1 MSTVTENRWSSR
13 LSSLNRPIPPTDYPA
28 ILNQFTGG
36 SSGGHGIQHGACF
49 AVGHHL
55 YYTSLHGQPATNQA
69 ERLRYG
75 TLLAFLTKACLIWAV
90 LGALRQRIWTT
101 LQSKKFPLQGIDSL
115 FAIAD
120 GPLAA
125 LDWRNLINAKIA
137 VSMATIAWLG
147 PVMVILASQS
157 ISVEPTMDKAMCPG
171 VKTLN
176 FSLESVLDYRN
187 ITKIDGL
194 TSRSVSEWNTTR
206 KGDEADFFDYW
217 TFTSTFM
224 KGIAWAA
231 IYQKRAV
238 YKPSASQEAC
248 GLDWNCRYTIRFTGP
263 GYNCNITSAGV
274 GSTSKDLRGNV
285 PPFSTDI
292 LLPRGNLSYI
302 AYATGGEYAAEQMKD
317 EDVYFGGILKMDPPY
332 PKSLGAFRVEPVLW
346 VGYSSATRSGE
357 EPYNRTQPG
366 WDSYYT
372 PTIFFCEMF
381 ETQYTVEFE
390 HSGGSQFTRVLDR
403 KYIAP
408 IINTTL
414 DPNVDAIDGT
424 NDNTTAHPLTNYVY
438 PTDTHRY
445 RYVAAFHSIGY
456 IFRHLI
462 NGTIWSRVFSSDT
475 SVLNSKIF
483 DHQRNYLPD
492 PHLMESM
499 QSLFEDILLS
509 MFSEPILAAVSWA
522 ADPTR
527 MTGEREGDETT
538 LYPCTRWKPE
548 NRFRYHPLELG
559 AVYAVSILLTAAA
572 IGIGTVSVIR
582 NGGVLKNTYF
592 TSVATLL
599 KHCGYSFDA
608 MREPVSHG

>member
-1 MSTVTENRWSSR
+1 MKPLR
-13 LSSLNRPIPPTDYPA
+13 LSGRSSQDFQASLDPFNNSEVSAESLHNKRLAYA
-28 ILNQFTGG
+28 G
-36 SSGGHGIQHGACF
+36 SSSEQLDISRSTLGPENEYGDRKPLVQPSVVTQSFNPSHRLPSYTESIHRRVIWWSWHSAWGMYAFFLAGIGF

-55 YYTSLHGQPATNQA
+55 YYASLHGQPATNQA

-101 LQSKKFPLQGIDSL
+101 LQSKRFPLQGIDSL
-115 FAIAD
+115 FAITD

-125 LDWRNLINAKIA
+125 LDWRNMINAKIA
-137 VSMATIAWLG
+137 ISMATIAWLG

-176 FSLESVLDYRN
+176 FSLESVLDWRN
-187 ITKIDGL
+187 NTKIDGL

-206 KGDEADFFDYW
+206 KGGEADFFDYW

-274 GSTSKDLRGNV
+274 GSTSKGLRGNV
-285 PPFSTDI
+285 PPFSTDS

-317 EDVYFGGILKMDPPY
+317 EDVYFGGIPKMDPPY

-366 WDSYYT
+366 WDS
-372 PTIFFCEMF
+372 
-381 ETQYTVEFE
+381 
-390 HSGGSQFTRVLDR
+390 
-403 KYIAP
+403 
-408 IINTTL
+408 
-414 DPNVDAIDGT
+414 
-424 NDNTTAHPLTNYVY
+424 
-438 PTDTHRY
+438 
-445 RYVAAFHSIGY
+445 
-456 IFRHLI
+456 
-462 NGTIWSRVFSSDT
+462 
-475 SVLNSKIF
+475 
-483 DHQRNYLPD
+483 
-492 PHLMESM
+492 
-499 QSLFEDILLS
+499 
-509 MFSEPILAAVSWA
+509 
-522 ADPTR
+522 
-527 MTGEREGDETT
+527 
-538 LYPCTRWKPE
+538 
-548 NRFRYHPLELG
+548 
-559 AVYAVSILLTAAA
+559 
-572 IGIGTVSVIR
+572 
-582 NGGVLKNTYF
+582 
-592 TSVATLL
+592 
-599 KHCGYSFDA
+599 
-608 MREPVSHG
+608 